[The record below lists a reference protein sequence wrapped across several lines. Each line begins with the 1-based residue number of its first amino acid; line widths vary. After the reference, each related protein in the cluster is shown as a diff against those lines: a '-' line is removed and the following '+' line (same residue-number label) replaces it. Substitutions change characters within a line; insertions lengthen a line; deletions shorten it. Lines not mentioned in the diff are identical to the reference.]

1 MFFVFLNE
9 TLFFF
14 FVFLTENCK
23 FSKKNYDC
31 VDFADVGCFDNG
43 IFVVQEKCVGVNFFF
58 FFHLQDFFCAFIN
71 FFHVKNFFWLVMMF
85 FLYSSNFISLG
96 KILLN
101 FSLPTIKNNLS
112 HLDCMS
118 LFHKKIFCVQY

>member
-1 MFFVFLNE
+1 MFFVILNE

-71 FFHVKNFFWLVMMF
+71 FFHVKNFFLVGNDVF
-85 FLYSSNFISLG
+85 FVFIKFYFTWEDS
-96 KILLN
+96 
-101 FSLPTIKNNLS
+101 FE
-112 HLDCMS
+112 
-118 LFHKKIFCVQY
+118 LFFTNYKK